1 MNLQDFLKFNIY
13 LFKELEQ
20 EKWWV
25 KMSRLLYLEK
35 QYFIMAR
42 SN

>member
-13 LFKELEQ
+13 LSKELEQ